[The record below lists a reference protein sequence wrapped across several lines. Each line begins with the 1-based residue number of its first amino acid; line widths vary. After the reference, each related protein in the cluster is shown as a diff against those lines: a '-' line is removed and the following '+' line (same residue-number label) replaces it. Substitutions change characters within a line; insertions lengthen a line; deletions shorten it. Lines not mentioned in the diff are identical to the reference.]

1 MNNIP
6 SRADRSDTLLHGHDS
21 VDATSE
27 VLSHLSLSPQA
38 VWSSLACSFPTTTSY
53 RERQEVSLMLRPES
67 STSRLTRLASPSPI
81 RGGPFKAHVTTVRA
95 LTIDSNGPLD
105 AYEDELTVAL
115 ETMGLEG
122 VHDLREHQASAIAHA
137 LGNKHIFLSLATGA
151 GKSLCFQLP
160 AVIQAHYHQKVT
172 VVIQPTLEII
182 SSQLKALS
190 GYNIDVEVIA
200 SIASNEE
207 KNALAKRLYQEAYR
221 PALIYTTADS
231 FFGHYNYVF
240 TTLFGKD
247 ALARIVLDKA
257 HTILDWQNFR
267 PLVVCFRTSV

>member
-1 MNNIP
+1 M
-6 SRADRSDTLLHGHDS
+6 
-21 VDATSE
+21 
-27 VLSHLSLSPQA
+27 
-38 VWSSLACSFPTTTSY
+38 
-53 RERQEVSLMLRPES
+53 
-67 STSRLTRLASPSPI
+67 
-81 RGGPFKAHVTTVRA
+81 
-95 LTIDSNGPLD
+95 
-105 AYEDELTVAL
+105 
-115 ETMGLEG
+115 
-122 VHDLREHQASAIAHA
+122 
-137 LGNKHIFLSLATGA
+137 
-151 GKSLCFQLP
+151 P

-247 ALARIVLDKA
+247 ALARIVLDEA
-257 HTILDWQNFR
+257 HTILDWQNFL
-267 PLVVCFRTSV
+267 PLVVRFRISV